1 LARDLYWSTR
11 RSLAGSGMIAVRSIT
26 PDEFLSTYV
35 PQWDRWP
42 RLREAMQLVSA
53 IYVRAVFMAHGP
65 SREEV
70 NASRRVWQAAWR
82 ERWQLRWREIGR
94 RLRR

>member
-1 LARDLYWSTR
+1 
-11 RSLAGSGMIAVRSIT
+11 MIAVRSIT
-26 PDEFLSTYV
+26 PNEFLSIYA

-53 IYVRAVFMAHGP
+53 MYIRAVFMAHRP